1 MPDFV
6 CVDSLRRPSTIKP
19 ILLVLVLAASAL
31 AEDLPTCLI
40 VRHASAAHQF
50 LVSGANWQYVEGD
63 FPKGM
68 KWKSNITDRTVR
80 KVKEMGGRVVTVPT
94 NYTTADLED
103 ARKQCAA
110 QSAMANK

>member
-1 MPDFV
+1 VSNLHM
-6 CVDSLRRPSTIKP
+6 LRRITVAT
-19 ILLVLVLAASAL
+19 LLIGWSGAGVVFG
-31 AEDLPTCLI
+31 EDARTCLI

-94 NYTTADLED
+94 TYSTADLED
-103 ARKQCAA
+103 ARKQCSLP
-110 QSAMANK
+110 SATSK